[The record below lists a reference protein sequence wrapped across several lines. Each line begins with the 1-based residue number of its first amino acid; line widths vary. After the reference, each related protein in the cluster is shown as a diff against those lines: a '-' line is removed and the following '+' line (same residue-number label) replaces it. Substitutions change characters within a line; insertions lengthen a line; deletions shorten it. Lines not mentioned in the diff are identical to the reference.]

1 MLEAVTMNSPPS
13 PTRRSLETLLESGL
27 FSGRWLMAPFY
38 VGLLLALVLL
48 LIVFLRELVEGVP
61 AALQSEE
68 QAILLV
74 LSLVDLSLAGNLIL
88 IVTFSGYE
96 NFVSKMHMQNHVDR
110 PAWMGAV
117 DFSGMKLKLIG
128 SIVAIS
134 AISLLRAFMQM
145 SEADSAADAAA
156 PDTVKLAW
164 MIGLH
169 LTFVVS
175 GVLFAMMDWI
185 SEKSHGM
192 AAHRSHAREG

>member
-1 MLEAVTMNSPPS
+1 MSPSPSPP
-13 PTRRSLETLLESGL
+13 RRSLETQLESGL
-27 FSGRWLMAPFY
+27 FAGRWLMAPFY

-48 LIVFLRELVEGVP
+48 LVVFLRELVEGVP

-145 SEADSAADAAA
+145 AEADSAADAAA
-156 PDTVKLAW
+156 PDTVKLGW

-169 LTFVVS
+169 ITFVVS
-175 GVLFAMMDWI
+175 GVLFALMDWI
-185 SEKSHGM
+185 SEKSHRM
-192 AAHRSHAREG
+192 AAHLSHAPEG